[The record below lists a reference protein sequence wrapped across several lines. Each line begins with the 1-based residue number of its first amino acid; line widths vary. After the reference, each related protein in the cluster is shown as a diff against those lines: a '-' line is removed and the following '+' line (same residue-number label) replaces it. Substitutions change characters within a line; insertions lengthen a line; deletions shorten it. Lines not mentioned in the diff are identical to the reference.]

1 MSSTPGSLDDAL
13 STVSSPPSSPPSA
26 ADAADDVYDPKA
38 EKMRAE
44 EGKLRRESKR
54 EDKERRDRWEK
65 DGQDTGSMKDLD
77 WFLSRSQGFSST
89 VMDQLKQALEA
100 RKVQTSAQPKLVE
113 GGKMRDYQLEGLTWL
128 TCLYQIGLNGILADE
143 MGLGKTV
150 QLISF
155 LAFLRENGTNGPFLI
170 LGPLST
176 VNNWVREFGFW
187 TPRIPVVMYHG
198 SPQVRGEIRRKQL
211 KGDSKGVRF
220 PVVCTSY
227 EICMRDKKFL
237 ANYPWKFI
245 VVDEGHRL
253 KNFNCKLVR
262 ELKQYQSESR
272 LILTGTPLQNNLSE
286 LWSLLNFLLPEAFSD
301 LEHFESMFDFSD
313 VQDKDGHKQVMST
326 ERQKRTIASLHAILK
341 PFLLRRVKNDVET
354 NLPKKR
360 EYILYAP
367 LTPLQKDLYRKIK
380 DSDIRNYLEEKAV
393 ERIGAKLEDSRV
405 SEVKGKKRKAGSGI
419 STPNKSAKSSRGSTP
434 AGSIRSGRSSRRQN
448 YAEVSDLEYFQQLE
462 QSSESEEVDEEE
474 QKERDRASTLAQA
487 RKEVSQKKLQNP
499 VMQLRLACNSPHHFS
514 WPWAPDADPDE
525 SLVTESGKMVM
536 LDRLVPYL
544 FSNGHKV
551 LIFSQFSK
559 QLDIL
564 EDWATVLR
572 GWPVCRID
580 GAVKQEDRS
589 DQIDAFNTQKDH
601 QLFLLSTRAGG
612 LGINLT
618 SADTVILFDSDWNP
632 QQDLQAQDR
641 AHRIGQTRPVIVYRL
656 ATKGTIEQ
664 MLLEKADGKRRLE
677 KLVIQKDKFKSLLD
691 RKPNKKAED
700 EYAELQQILANE
712 DFENYDPGE
721 GGEIL
726 SEADLKLLTDRSAKA
741 YERAEKGEGSG
752 DKFRTIETKG
762 DGQDILGNLAK

>member
-474 QKERDRASTLAQA
+474 QKEQDRASTLAQA